1 MALFLKRTGNSIGIK
16 QIASKFVANLPFLL
30 FFVVLF
36 FTEYFLFGVSDA
48 LLGIAFLFFSRN
60 IVNEPGLSF
69 PNYAHRVA
77 WFFVMSMASTIAGLH
92 PALMVVVTFFY
103 LFFTTLANSDDYLS
117 RNYYWLGMGYL
128 LLLIYPVSVEEIWI
142 RVVATIIS
150 IVMTTAFIYL
160 MRVINSKTGRM
171 NLVKRD
177 RGYVK
182 RAFDDV
188 GMQLKAL
195 AAATKKGEDTTPI
208 AENANYASDGTET
221 KSIHPTQTYGIA
233 QEYARCEY
241 ATVFRQGGLLSGRQS
256 YTFALLLCC
265 EQVADMIHAMSQ
277 KLGHITGEE
286 CHYFEDLAD
295 VFLAYGQ
302 GSITSVSQM
311 VKRLEE
317 FIRTHT
323 LPQTCNEEAWTGV
336 LAALVRTLRETRL
349 SANNH
354 TPFIKSI
361 QYRLRFLRDN
371 VGLGHTQTRFAL
383 QMSITVT
390 IGMILNVVLTQ
401 CAQAQ
406 MAIWIPIT
414 SFTMMN
420 TYRDET
426 LKATRN
432 NIIGTFLGI
441 LVFTLFIHFIPL
453 SIRTPLVVVL
463 SYSIILMQL
472 GPIPSITA
480 GTQMALAALYPM
492 ATLGDT
498 LVSRLVLVVVAVSC
512 VMSLIF
518 LLMNT
523 RRSNTIH
530 AKVRELE
537 RIDVRLAHAIHHGIE
552 TGRVNLWRTAQLLY
566 YMHMNSWLLE
576 SLAKSLASTSA
587 SSKHNLKQQAELQQ
601 LRRDIRTVLQANYR
615 FAMEAEHA
623 VMLLDPRR
631 STDIS
636 KTQTATDSWSNP
648 DTTDRIK
655 HIDATS
661 ERLDEKMHEL
671 EKMRYLKEDSE
682 EEI

>member
-1 MALFLKRTGNSIGIK
+1 MATSSQKTRKHISLKEIGT
-16 QIASKFVANLPFLL
+16 KFIANLPFLI
-30 FFVVLF
+30 FFAVLF
-36 FTEYFLFGVSDA
+36 FTEYVLFGVSDA
-48 LLGIAFLFFSRN
+48 LLGIAFLFFARN

-69 PNYAHRVA
+69 ANYAHRVA

-92 PALMVVVTFFY
+92 PCLMVVVTFVY
-103 LFFTTLANSDDYLS
+103 LFIMTLANSDDYLS
-117 RNYYWLGMGYL
+117 RNFYWLGMGYL
-128 LLLIYPVSVEEIWI
+128 LLLIYPTTVEGIGI
-142 RVVATIIS
+142 RVVATVLS
-150 IVMTTAFIYL
+150 IGMTTAFIYL
-160 MRVINSKTGRM
+160 MRIINSKTGKVNVFR
-171 NLVKRD
+171 RD
-177 RGYVK
+177 RSYVK

-195 AAATKKGEDTTPI
+195 AEAAKEGKDTAPTT
-208 AENANYASDGTET
+208 ENANYASDGTET

-277 KLGHITGEE
+277 RLDRITDEE
-286 CHYFEDLAD
+286 RRYFKDLAD

-302 GSITSVSQM
+302 GSVTSVSQM
-311 VKRLEE
+311 ITRLES

-323 LPQTCNEEAWTGV
+323 LPYTCNEEAWTGV
-336 LAALVRTLRETRL
+336 LAALLRTLRDTRL
-349 SANNH
+349 STDNH
-354 TPFIKSI
+354 TPFLKSI
-361 QYRLRFLRDN
+361 KYRLRFLKDN
-371 VGLGHTQTRFAL
+371 VGLRHTQTRFAL
-383 QMSITVT
+383 QMSIIVTV
-390 IGMILNVVLTQ
+390 GMILNVVLTHY
-401 CAQAQ
+401 AQAQ

-432 NIIGTFLGI
+432 NIIGTTLGI
-441 LVFTLFIHFIPL
+441 VVFALFVHFIPV
-453 SIRTPLVVVL
+453 SVRTPIVVIL
-463 SYSIILMQL
+463 SYSIILMAL

-480 GTQMALAALYPM
+480 GTQMALAALYPLT
-492 ATLGDT
+492 TLGDT
-498 LVSRLVLVVVAVSC
+498 LFSRLVLVILAVSC
-512 VMSLIF
+512 VMTLIF

-537 RIDVRLAHAIHHGIE
+537 RIDVRLAQAIHSGIK

-576 SLAKSLASTSA
+576 SLAKSLESA
-587 SSKHNLKQQAELQQ
+587 SATSKHNLKQQAEMQQ
-601 LRRDIRTVLQANYR
+601 LRKDIRHVLQANYR

-631 STDIS
+631 STDIG
-636 KTQTATDSWSNP
+636 KTQRATDSWSNP

-661 ERLDEKMHEL
+661 DRLDEKMHEL
-671 EKMRYLKEDSE
+671 EKMRYLEDDTE
-682 EEI
+682 E